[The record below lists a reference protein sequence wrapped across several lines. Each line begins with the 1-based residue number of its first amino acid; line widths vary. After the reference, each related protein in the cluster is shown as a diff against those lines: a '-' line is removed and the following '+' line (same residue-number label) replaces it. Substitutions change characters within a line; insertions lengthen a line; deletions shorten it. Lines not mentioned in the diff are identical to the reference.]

1 VESNNQTVPPGSL
14 QEQNETPRD
23 LIMIA
28 GGTPAFRGYRMT
40 KPVSVRAGQAE
51 FAKVTADELTSEG
64 AFCAH
69 ANLTILFQANPSP
82 KERFIMAMYISLIQ
96 FTDQGIRNVKDTVK
110 RGEAAIAEAEKMG
123 MKITEE
129 FWTMGA
135 YDVVA
140 LFEAPDDATM
150 SAFTLKIGSI
160 GNVKSQT
167 LRAFRREEM
176 EKILA
181 KIK

>member
-1 VESNNQTVPPGSL
+1 MERRIADTLLLRTGKPCNNLSGKP
-14 QEQNETPRD
+14 
-23 LIMIA
+23 
-28 GGTPAFRGYRMT
+28 FT
-40 KPVSVRAGQAE
+40 K
-51 FAKVTADELTSEG
+51 G
-64 AFCAH
+64 A
-69 ANLTILFQANPSP
+69 I
-82 KERFIMAMYISLIQ
+82 IMATYVSLIQ

-123 MKITEE
+123 MKVTEE

-135 YDVVA
+135 YDVVV
-140 LFEAPDDATM
+140 LFEAPDEATM
-150 SAFTLKIGSI
+150 SAFILKIGSM
-160 GNVKSQT
+160 GNVKGQT